1 MKVSLIVLTFN
12 EIEGMKAMMPRVKKD
27 WYDEL
32 VIADGGSTDGT
43 IEYAKEHDYFIF
55 VQKETGAG
63 AAFLEA
69 IGKVTGDVAILFA
82 PDGNFIPE
90 KIPELINKMKEGYDI
105 AMVSRYRDGAKSYDD
120 DLVTAF
126 GNKMFTGLINLLFRT
141 RLTDVLYGYCA
152 FRKGLI
158 DELKITTKTPS
169 CVVQLLIRAHKKKS
183 KIIEI
188 PGDEPA
194 RIGGIRKMQPLRH
207 GLYLLKMITKELF
220 IHSY

>member
-1 MKVSLIVLTFN
+1 MKISIIILTLN
-12 EIEGMKAMMPRVKKD
+12 EIDGMKAMMPRVKKD

-43 IEYAKEHDYFIF
+43 IEYAKEHGYFIF
-55 VQKETGAG
+55 VQREKGAG

-69 IGKVTGDVAILFA
+69 IRKVSGDIAILFV

-120 DLVTAF
+120 DIVTAF

-141 RLTDVLYGYCA
+141 RLTDALYGYCA
-152 FRKGLI
+152 FKKSLI
-158 DELKITTKTPS
+158 DELKITTKTPC
-169 CVVQLLIRAHKKKS
+169 CVVQLLIRANKKKL
-183 KIIEI
+183 KITEI

-194 RIGGIRKMQPLRH
+194 RIGGIRKLQPLRH
-207 GLYLLKMITKELF
+207 GLYLLRMITKEFF
-220 IHSY
+220 IRRY